1 MVSSHA
7 PPWITWSKV
16 KCRMPSNFREEWW
29 PHSEADRTACFQ
41 GIVTHTA
48 LHESMVKRI
57 YGLCHLVLINSQN
70 TTIASRPCQKNSR
83 LKVILIM
90 GTKRIEQRL
99 LLPAGALCQ
108 LPCLKQ
114 KTKQSTYNQM
124 TINQVSRRPYEIW
137 LCVCVCV
144 YIYIYIYTHT
154 HTYIY
159 MCAGLDVCRSP
170 SIYGLLVALVV
181 KNLPANAR
189 DVRVSVQ
196 SLGFPGG
203 L

>member
-70 TTIASRPCQKNSR
+70 TTIASRPRQKNSR

-124 TINQVSRRPYEIW
+124 TINQFSRRPYEIW
-137 LCVCVCV
+137 MCVCVCV
-144 YIYIYIYTHT
+144 CIYIYAYIYIYTYVYTYIYIHT
-154 HTYIY
+154 HTHIYIY
-159 MCAGLDVCRSP
+159 VCRSGCVQVTLYLWV
-170 SIYGLLVALVV
+170 IGGTCG
-181 KNLPANAR
+181 KKPACQCKR
-189 DVRVSVQ
+189 C
-196 SLGFPGG
+196 
-203 L
+203 

>member
-7 PPWITWSKV
+7 PPWITWSRV

-57 YGLCHLVLINSQN
+57 YGLYYLVLINSQN

-124 TINQVSRRPYEIW
+124 TVNPFSRRPYEIW
-137 LCVCVCV
+137 MCV
-144 YIYIYIYTHT
+144 YIYTPRN
-154 HTYIY
+154 
-159 MCAGLDVCRSP
+159 LDVCGSP

-189 DVRVSVQ
+189 DIRVSVQ

-203 L
+203 LKHLPAMQET